1 MRAVLLRGVLDLA
14 LFILVAAL
22 ALVHPELL
30 GHGVFHGAGVLP
42 AHLVV
47 RNPPVLRCAF
57 AVGCEF
63 RFVVDLCLG
72 VVVFHPAGV
81 PQVPHVH
88 VQPLEADA
96 GGHDAVEF
104 VGLDLGVEQ
113 AVAQRRAVD
122 HLGLAAGYCTVA
134 LQGGEVAPDGG
145 GEQVSGE
152 VLSGQ
157 ALQDGGALGLWRGLG
172 LLQFLLGRL
181 HSGLEGLQLRLAD
194 ALDGQAD
201 GGLLACNE
209 WVLGFVPVLLPIAGV
224 ASLPY
229 GFAACAHA
237 GAGGHGGAVQAQFGF
252 EVDAAAQAGSPGGAA
267 GAQDGQAVDEPQAAE
282 SAGVCAQAS
291 GAPMQGQMCGR
302 RIHE

>member
-1 MRAVLLRGVLDLA
+1 MVDGVNALALRLGNGDGFDGRYRLRAVCLGGVLNLA
-14 LFILVAAL
+14 VLVRVAAL
-22 ALVHPELL
+22 ALVYPELL
-30 GHGVFHGAGVLP
+30 GHGVFHGAGVLA

-47 RNPPVLRCAF
+47 RNPPVLRCCF
-57 AVGCEF
+57 AVGGQF
-63 RFVVDLCLG
+63 GFVVDGGAG

-88 VQPLEADA
+88 VQALEADA
-96 GGHDAVEF
+96 RGHDAVEL

-113 AVAQRRAVD
+113 AVAERRAVD
-122 HLGLAAGYCTVA
+122 HLGLGTGDCAVA

-145 GEQVSGE
+145 GEQVSCE
-152 VLSGQ
+152 VVSGQ
-157 ALQDGGALGLWRGLG
+157 ALQDGGALGFWGGLG
-172 LLQFLLGRL
+172 LFQLLFGGL

-201 GGLLACNE
+201 GRLLACDE
-209 WVLGFVPVLLPIAGV
+209 RVLGFVPVLLPIAGV

-252 EVDAAAQAGSPGGAA
+252 EVDAAAQAPG
-267 GAQDGQAVDEPQAAE
+267 QL
-282 SAGVCAQAS
+282 AGV
-291 GAPMQGQMCGR
+291 
-302 RIHE
+302 

>member
-14 LFILVAAL
+14 LFVRVPAL
-22 ALVHPELL
+22 ALVYPELL
-30 GHGVFHGAGVLP
+30 GHGVFHGAGVLA

-57 AVGCEF
+57 AVLGQF
-63 RFVVDLCLG
+63 GFVVDGGAG

-88 VQPLEADA
+88 VQALEADA
-96 GGHDAVEF
+96 RGHDAVEL

-113 AVAQRRAVD
+113 AVAERRAVD
-122 HLGLAAGYCTVA
+122 HLGLGTGDCAVA

-152 VLSGQ
+152 VLACQ
-157 ALQDGGALGLWRGLG
+157 ALQDGGALGFWGGLG
-172 LLQFLLGRL
+172 LFQLGFGLL

-201 GGLLACNE
+201 GRLLACDE
-209 WVLGFVPVLLPIAGV
+209 RVLGFVPVLLPIAGE
-224 ASLPY
+224 AAQAY

-237 GAGGHGGAVQAQFGF
+237 GAGGCGLAVHAQFVL
-252 EVDAAAQAGSPGGAA
+252 EVDAA
-267 GAQDGQAVDEPQAAE
+267 
-282 SAGVCAQAS
+282 
-291 GAPMQGQMCGR
+291 GR
-302 RIHE
+302 TKFLSHIRFLRIKITLNIKIIINMNK